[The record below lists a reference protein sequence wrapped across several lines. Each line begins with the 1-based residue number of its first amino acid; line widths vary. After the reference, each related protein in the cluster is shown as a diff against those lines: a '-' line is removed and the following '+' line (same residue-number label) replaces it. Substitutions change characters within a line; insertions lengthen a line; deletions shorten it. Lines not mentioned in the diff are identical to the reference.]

1 LRIIFLTAAA
11 FTAAPALAAAQA
23 TPKQLEIE
31 TWRAFT
37 AGRSA
42 EFRSLLSPEFIGVYA
57 DGTHNLAQEL
67 QATKGVHILNYRLN
81 DLTSRTIDRDNVLV
95 TYSVDVT
102 HLADGKPASTRLQVA
117 TLWHRTN
124 GKWLTLYHTEIK
136 AK

>member
-1 LRIIFLTAAA
+1 MRFIFLAAA
-11 FTAAPALAAAQA
+11 VLTASPALAVP

-42 EFRSLLSPEFIGVYA
+42 EFRSLLSPDFIGLYA

-67 QATKGVHILNYRLN
+67 QATKGVHILDYRLN

-95 TYSVDVT
+95 TYSADVR
-102 HLADGKPASTRLQVA
+102 HLVDGKSTSSRLQVA
-117 TLWHRTN
+117 TLWHRTG

>member
-1 LRIIFLTAAA
+1 MRIIFLAVAVL
-11 FTAAPALAAAQA
+11 TAAPAVAAP
-23 TPKQLEIE
+23 TPEQLEIE
-31 TWRAFT
+31 TWQAFT

-42 EFRSLLSPEFIGVYA
+42 EFKSMLSPDFIGLYA

-95 TYSVDVT
+95 TYTADVT
-102 HLADGKPASTRLQVA
+102 HLAEGKPASTRLQVA

>member
-1 LRIIFLTAAA
+1 MRIILFAAA
-11 FTAAPALAAAQA
+11 LMAASPVFAAP

-42 EFRSLLSPEFIGVYA
+42 EFRSLLSSDFIGVYA
-57 DGTHNLAQEL
+57 DGTHDLAKEL
-67 QATKGVHILNYRLN
+67 QVTKDVHILDYRLN
-81 DLTSRTIDRDNVLV
+81 DLVSRPIDRDNVLV
-95 TYSVDVT
+95 TYSADVS
-102 HLADGKPASTRLQVA
+102 HLVDGKPASTRLQVA
-117 TLWHRTN
+117 TLWHRTG